1 MKTNFSFRL
10 LLMIITSGSF
20 LFSFGQERLQ
30 NLDLRPLLFK
40 DFLKADILK
49 KDGSLLHASVNY
61 NTDNQ
66 SLIFLTKDEYMELTE
81 LDQIEQ
87 IEIDH
92 DVFVPINGKIY
103 QKTGR
108 NDLFISYS
116 NKVAVNDI
124 VVSHRGSEIK
134 DARESHNSSLGNVY
148 VSKNYDNLNDLAFV
162 KKFWVVK
169 EGELVEV
176 SNVKK
181 LSKAF
186 DISRNE
192 VNAFVKAHNL
202 NFNNYSDITSLL
214 DYIAKN

>member
-1 MKTNFSFRL
+1 
-10 LLMIITSGSF
+10 
-20 LFSFGQERLQ
+20 
-30 NLDLRPLLFK
+30 
-40 DFLKADILK
+40 
-49 KDGSLLHASVNY
+49 
-61 NTDNQ
+61 
-66 SLIFLTKDEYMELTE
+66 MELTG

-162 KKFWVVK
+162 EKFWVVK

-181 LSKAF
+181 LSNAF

-202 NFNNYSDITSLL
+202 NFNNYSDITALL